1 MRARLAAGLVAL
13 VALALLA
20 VAVAAPASAAR
31 RPPSP
36 VRDLQIASAASD
48 SLLVSWAPPR
58 RQGSSPVIGYR
69 VTATAGTVTVSGS
82 TATITGLSPGN
93 PVSVSVAA
101 RNADG
106 RSRTRTLQASTSSG
120 ASQEAIDYYIS
131 VALGC
136 EYGCDGL
143 PGAVRRF
150 TGPVEWS
157 VDGSVGDADRL
168 TISAIVAD
176 WNAACPATPVS
187 VATAATTNPVR
198 LHLVPLDQM
207 ATAVPQYVAGNWGFF
222 WYWSNGDGSLQRGE
236 VVVATDISQS
246 ARDHLLREELTQVMG
261 LSADTDGYPDSV
273 FYGPWTETPAYSALD
288 RELIR
293 IHCLPVIRSGMTA
306 DEVRRA
312 LAGG

>member
-13 VALALLA
+13 LALALLA

-82 TATITGLSPGN
+82 TAMITGLSPGS

-136 EYGCDGL
+136 EYGCDGS

-157 VDGSVGDADRL
+157 VDGSVSDADRL
-168 TISAIVAD
+168 TMNAIVAD

-187 VATAATTNPVR
+187 VVTTATTNPVR

-236 VVVATDISQS
+236 VVVATDIS
-246 ARDHLLREELTQVMG
+246 
-261 LSADTDGYPDSV
+261 
-273 FYGPWTETPAYSALD
+273 
-288 RELIR
+288 
-293 IHCLPVIRSGMTA
+293 
-306 DEVRRA
+306 
-312 LAGG
+312 